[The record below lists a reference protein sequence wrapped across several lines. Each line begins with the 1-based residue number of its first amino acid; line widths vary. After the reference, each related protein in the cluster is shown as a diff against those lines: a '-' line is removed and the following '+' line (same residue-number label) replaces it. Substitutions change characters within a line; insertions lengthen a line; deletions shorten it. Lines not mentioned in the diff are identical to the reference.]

1 MKTNNIDF
9 KQKPIRLA
17 EISNSDYESFSNKS
31 KNAYKMLSHS
41 TNLKPNKKEG
51 SIVTLLYR
59 WPIINRGIENNKINN

>member
-41 TNLKPNKKEG
+41 TNLKPNTKEG
-51 SIVTLLYR
+51 SIPTLL
-59 WPIINRGIENNKINN
+59 